1 MFIPTCLHVIQR
13 WLNSGGNIL
22 KIQLSRIQYYLM
34 LLQMI
39 GLRTKENE
47 DFGM

>member
-1 MFIPTCLHVIQR
+1 MNETD
-13 WLNSGGNIL
+13 SGGNIL